1 MMVLKLCELQVSIL
15 RPKKNLGLS
24 DISYWGCE
32 LPPCFLD
39 QVWHSYHY
47 IIFQERTGLTI
58 LHIQSPSRR
67 WIIP

>member
-1 MMVLKLCELQVSIL
+1 MMVLKLCKLQVSIL

-24 DISYWGCE
+24 DISLG
-32 LPPCFLD
+32 LRASPCFLD